1 MPGMEECVMKHLDA
15 LISCLIVLIVV
26 SGLTVAQNAPNPNC
40 TIIVPSYPLTADG
53 LATPYQLVATDP
65 AAGECHEA
73 NADQSA
79 FVQAAV
85 IDPATGQISIY
96 NPLVIDQGTTAAAPP
111 VVPKLPANA
120 IVGLWFGSNGD
131 DLTLRAAPGV
141 LQASNCVNG
150 LPGSDFGQFA
160 YCNAPDFFRAAN
172 KAIRLG
178 QLQVPALG
186 TATDGQQCPSVRSF
200 FVVDQDQSDNL
211 PTSYLVTSSGMAQNT
226 KANLTAFPGATV
238 LGNPSDNGLVD
249 KVLDVAMGCTPW
261 KVADLADPGQSVAA
275 LALNEIQARTYQATP
290 VAMVPVGDPM
300 VLNNGQV
307 DLDKLNAYRRGA
319 GQWVVTS
326 PSQGDTARY
335 CRQMMRAAPDRLLLN
350 QSGFTA
356 TPSPLPDVANSL
368 FTFMAQRFVGSFDT
382 LGCGTLTHRPDP
394 ISVTFDADGVA
405 ISATITPGSKA
416 ALTASEALDNAT
428 DSATAPK

>member
-1 MPGMEECVMKHLDA
+1 
-15 LISCLIVLIVV
+15 LIVL
-26 SGLTVAQNAPNPNC
+26 SGLAVAQSTPNPNC
-40 TIIVPSYPLTADG
+40 TLIVPNSPLAAAG
-53 LATPYQLVATDP
+53 LATPYQLLATDP
-65 AAGECHEA
+65 AAGDCHEA
-73 NADQSA
+73 NVDQSA

-96 NPLVIDQGTTAAAPP
+96 NPLVIDQGTTPAAPP
-111 VVPKLPANA
+111 VLPTLPANA
-120 IVGLWFGSNGD
+120 VVALWFGSNGN
-131 DLTLRAAPGV
+131 DLTLQAAPGV

-160 YCNAPDFFRAAN
+160 YCNTSDFFRAAN

-186 TATDGQQCPSVRSF
+186 TATDGQPCPTVRSF

-226 KANLTAFPGATV
+226 KANVAAFPGATV

-261 KVADLADPGQSVAA
+261 KVADLADPGQTVAA
-275 LALNEIQARTYQATP
+275 LALNEIQARSDQATP
-290 VAMVPVGDPM
+290 VAMVPAGDPM

-307 DLDKLNAYRRGA
+307 DLDKLNAYRHGV

-326 PSQGDTARY
+326 ASQADTARY
-335 CRQMMRAAPDRLLLN
+335 CRQMLRAAPDRLLLN
-350 QSGFTA
+350 QALFTA
-356 TPSPLPDVANSL
+356 TASPLPDVANSL

-382 LGCGTLTHRPDP
+382 LDCGTLAHIPDP
-394 ISVTFDADGVA
+394 VSVTFDTNGVA
-405 ISATITPGSKA
+405 ISATITPASKA
-416 ALTASEALDNAT
+416 ALAATQAQDNVA
-428 DSATAPK
+428 DSATITK